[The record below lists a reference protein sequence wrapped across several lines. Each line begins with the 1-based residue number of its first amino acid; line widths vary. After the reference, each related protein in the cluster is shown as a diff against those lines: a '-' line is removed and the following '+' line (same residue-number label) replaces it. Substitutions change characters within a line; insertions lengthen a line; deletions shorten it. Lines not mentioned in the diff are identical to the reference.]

1 MIFIFKEQK
10 IATSSWFPIKEYD
23 VGVRVRTY
31 AALYI
36 HVVHITKY
44 ILTLYC
50 CTAFLSKR
58 VRFPLIFFSNMGLG
72 LGGCARALY
81 LYILATSGYDSYLYL
96 I

>member
-44 ILTLYC
+44 SPYTF
-50 CTAFLSKR
+50 TAFLSKR

-72 LGGCARALY
+72 EGGCPL
-81 LYILATSGYDSYLYL
+81 LHNTYIVHTGYSGY
-96 I
+96 

>member
-1 MIFIFKEQK
+1 MY
-10 IATSSWFPIKEYD
+10 ATSSWFPIKEYD

-31 AALYI
+31 AALHI

-44 ILTLYC
+44 LVHILTLH

-72 LGGCARALY
+72 EGGCPL
-81 LYILATSGYDSYLYL
+81 LLHTYIVHTGYSGY
-96 I
+96 